1 MRLGALALFA
11 LCAGCPG
18 SLDDP
23 ARFTGATSL
32 GAAPAGGN
40 VAVDAAACGDVPQ
53 TIFQR
58 SCVNAGCHNAND
70 KVQGLDLQ
78 SPDLVTRLVDVRA
91 SEGAGLLVNRGTL
104 SDSVLY
110 TKLTKSPPFGARMPL
125 SGALDDASIACVF
138 SWITEIA
145 TSPNDDAGDHDAGAL
160 EDSAPEDSAQ
170 ADALAE

>member
-1 MRLGALALFA
+1 MRVCALALLA

-23 ARFTGATSL
+23 ARFTGSTSL
-32 GAAPAGGN
+32 GATPAGGN
-40 VAVDAAACGDVPQ
+40 VTVDAAACGDVPQ

-58 SCVNAGCHNAND
+58 SCINAGCHNAKD
-70 KVQGLDLQ
+70 KEQGLDLQ

-110 TKLTKSPPFGARMPL
+110 TKLTSSPPFGARMPL

-145 TSPNDDAGDHDAGAL
+145 TSPSDDAGAQDAGAL
-160 EDSAPEDSAQ
+160 EDAGLT
-170 ADALAE
+170 DAIAE